1 MPLQAFLDECG
12 LGQFRESFA
21 SCATVGD
28 LCGGDWSD
36 ATLAGLGLSGAE
48 VAALRKAVK
57 EHLVAVACEGSTAPS
72 GEVTL
77 CFTDIQGSTRLW
89 ECFGARFKP
98 VLDLHHRI
106 MRSAILKHWGY
117 EVT

>member
-1 MPLQAFLDECG
+1 VEG
-12 LGQFRESFA
+12 
-21 SCATVGD
+21 
-28 LCGGDWSD
+28 LCGRDWS
-36 ATLAGLGLSGAE
+36 G
-48 VAALRKAVK
+48 AALAAKGLNEAESAAFRRAVK
-57 EHLVAVACEGSTAPS
+57 EHLVALACEGSTAPS

-98 VLDLHHRI
+98 VLDLHHKL

-117 EVT
+117 EVRVGAVAHIVRGRGGGKRDVGVELN